1 MVGFPVGPVQPDPVP
16 GHIRLVRKPRDKH
29 DPQRI
34 GQRDQLARL
43 DGALPAFD
51 LPDRYLAEP
60 EAAVRHPLR
69 ELLLA
74 DAARLPVSA
83 QVRRDVLV
91 HVLMP
96 VIASRHLK
104 FMAKSLDRI
113 AQQSDCLIAWSAGVS
128 RS

>member
-51 LPDRYLAEP
+51 LPDRYLLNPKPQSAILC
-60 EAAVRHPLR
+60 ASSSWLM
-69 ELLLA
+69 
-74 DAARLPVSA
+74 LP
-83 QVRRDVLV
+83 
-91 HVLMP
+91 
-96 VIASRHLK
+96 ASR
-104 FMAKSLDRI
+104 
-113 AQQSDCLIAWSAGVS
+113 
-128 RS
+128 